1 MRILGID
8 TTTRFLVLGIYDN
21 LNVYEYSLEVGT
33 RLSSLL
39 AETIKRV
46 LDVLGWQ
53 AGSIDYFACGLGPGS
68 FTGMRVGIAA
78 IKGLAWSLNKP
89 VVGVPTLDILA
100 RNINLTDRYVIPALD
115 AKRGLIYC
123 SVYKSKGQALKRITP
138 YMLLSQGEFFKKA
151 KNNSIIFGDAVTL
164 YQEKILNNIKGVSIL
179 DKDYWYPKPSNIIAL
194 ALERIKDKKANTPFE
209 IKPIYLYPKECQIRN
224 IQKLKSK

>member
-164 YQEKILNNIKGVSIL
+164 YQEKILNNIKGVS
-179 DKDYWYPKPSNIIAL
+179 
-194 ALERIKDKKANTPFE
+194 
-209 IKPIYLYPKECQIRN
+209 
-224 IQKLKSK
+224 